1 MGEKVQWFIPER
13 NSSKDLTLQA
23 IQVPLALY
31 VNKQTLTQ
39 ALNIE
44 SLLSIPAAGVSSKN

>member
-13 NSSKDLTLQA
+13 TSSKDLTLQA

-39 ALNIE
+39 TLNIE